1 MVLLTVLVLAMAL
14 PLGHYLNLTLLTVLL
29 KILITPNSSCPYYL
43 VGVFIKLLKLY
54 NVKNILKKIYLI
66 VFCNSRV
73 VWGVS
78 VVLSFLLVRLIL
90 GGPIYSDS
98 PLWCYLLLLIFTVIF
113 MKLIYELN
121 EIIYTKIFNGDE
133 FDLY

>member
-1 MVLLTVLVLAMAL
+1 M
-14 PLGHYLNLTLLTVLL
+14 
-29 KILITPNSSCPYYL
+29 
-43 VGVFIKLLKLY
+43 
-54 NVKNILKKIYLI
+54 KNILKKIYLK
-66 VFCNSRV
+66 VFCNSLV

-78 VVLSFLLVRLIL
+78 LVLSNLLVELIL

-98 PLWCYLLLLIFTVIF
+98 PLWCYLLLVIFLLIF
-113 MKLIYELN
+113 MKLIHELN